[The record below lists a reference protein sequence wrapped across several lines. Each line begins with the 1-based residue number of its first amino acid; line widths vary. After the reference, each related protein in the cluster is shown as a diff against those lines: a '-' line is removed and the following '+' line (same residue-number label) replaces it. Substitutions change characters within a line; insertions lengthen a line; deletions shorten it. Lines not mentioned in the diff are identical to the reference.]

1 MNYSLFVK
9 TLLAIALSVILPV
22 GPKYCLVHKTLH
34 DIIKS
39 SNSKRIK
46 IDMNYSLFVK
56 TLLAIALSVILPVG
70 PKYCL
75 VHKTLDYCF
84 EQSEKEGG
92 GDEILH

>member
-1 MNYSLFVK
+1 
-9 TLLAIALSVILPV
+9 
-22 GPKYCLVHKTLH
+22 
-34 DIIKS
+34 
-39 SNSKRIK
+39 
-46 IDMNYSLFVK
+46 MNYSLFVK